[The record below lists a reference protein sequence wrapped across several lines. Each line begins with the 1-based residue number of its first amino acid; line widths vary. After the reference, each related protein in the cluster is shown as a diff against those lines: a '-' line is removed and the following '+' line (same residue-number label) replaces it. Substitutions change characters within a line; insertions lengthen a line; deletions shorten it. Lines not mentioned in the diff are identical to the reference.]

1 MVATGLTANI
11 VDQNKIITRLTKLT
25 SENTLAP
32 LLQLRG
38 EYTSWNQL
46 ISAILYLG
54 ETSLVGGDDLFG

>member
-1 MVATGLTANI
+1 MLYLGSNISTNLGKERILTMVATGLTANI

-38 EYTSWNQL
+38 EYTSWN
-46 ISAILYLG
+46 
-54 ETSLVGGDDLFG
+54 

>member
-1 MVATGLTANI
+1 MLYLGSNISTNLGKERVLTMVATGLTANI

-38 EYTSWNQL
+38 GYTSWN
-46 ISAILYLG
+46 
-54 ETSLVGGDDLFG
+54 

>member
-1 MVATGLTANI
+1 MLYLGSNISTNLGKERVLTMVATGLTANI

-38 EYTSWNQL
+38 EYTSWN
-46 ISAILYLG
+46 
-54 ETSLVGGDDLFG
+54 